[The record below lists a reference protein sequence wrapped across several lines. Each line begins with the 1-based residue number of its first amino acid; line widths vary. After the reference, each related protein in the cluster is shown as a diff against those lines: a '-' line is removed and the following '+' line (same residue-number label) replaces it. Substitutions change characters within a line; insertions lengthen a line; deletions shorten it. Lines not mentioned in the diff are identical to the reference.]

1 MSLCVSIKLI
11 TKEDE
16 LYSLT
21 SYAKDYLLETGPY
34 YFGAVFDLLIRQ
46 EEVRSTSA
54 IKKAILQGESQVYAG
69 QDLFEKHRTDHTLLE
84 VFTKAM
90 HSKSKGPAQ
99 AWVENFSF
107 DGHKTLLDIG
117 GGAGTHIIYAC
128 LQSDSLRGIVY
139 DMPAVCQLS
148 QAYIQEYKL
157 DEKIS
162 THPGDMW
169 LDTYPKADLHFYSDI
184 LHDWPTERCYFLL
197 EKSFASLPKNGK
209 IIIHE
214 MLLNED
220 KTGPQNVVAYNLN
233 MLLWTEGQQFSKNE
247 LETMLTK
254 TGFKNIVTLNTFAD
268 WYITLGEKL

>member
-1 MSLCVSIKLI
+1 MLVCVSVKLI
-11 TKEDE
+11 IKEED

-21 SYAKDYLLETGPY
+21 SYAKNYLLEDGAY

-54 IKKAILQGESQVYAG
+54 IKKAILQGEPQVYAG
-69 QDLFEKHRTDHTLLE
+69 QDLFEKHRADPMLLE
-84 VFTKAM
+84 TFTKAM
-90 HSKSKGPAQ
+90 HAKSKGPAQ
-99 AWVENFSF
+99 AWVNKFPFNS
-107 DGHKTLLDIG
+107 HKTLLDIG
-117 GGAGTHIIYAC
+117 GGAGTHAIYAC
-128 LQSDSLRGIVY
+128 LQLDNLQGIVY
-139 DMPAVCQLS
+139 DMPSVCQLS
-148 QAYIQEYKL
+148 QYYIQKYKL
-157 DEKIS
+157 DEKVS
-162 THPGDMW
+162 THSGDMW

-220 KTGPQNVVAYNLN
+220 KIGPQNVVAYNLS
-233 MLLWTEGQQFSKNE
+233 MLLWTEGQQFSRNE